1 MSEQQE
7 QDNEFEKQFAE
18 ERSNYTNLIRSLSIR
33 MNNIREIAEVQVD
46 LFSERQRLLE
56 RAHSLGSVLGKL
68 NKKLRKDR
76 GDRMRHYSEMTQV
89 RYGSNEK
96 TPLIESDL
104 TEIKSRIEMVD
115 NQMGFINETIKTVD
129 HMLYGVKF
137 RISLEEY
144 RSGTVK

>member
-1 MSEQQE
+1 
-7 QDNEFEKQFAE
+7 
-18 ERSNYTNLIRSLSIR
+18 
-33 MNNIREIAEVQVD
+33 
-46 LFSERQRLLE
+46 
-56 RAHSLGSVLGKL
+56 
-68 NKKLRKDR
+68 
-76 GDRMRHYSEMTQV
+76 MRHYSEMTQV

-115 NQMGFINETIKTVD
+115 NQMVFINETIKTVD

-144 RSGTVK
+144 RSGAVK